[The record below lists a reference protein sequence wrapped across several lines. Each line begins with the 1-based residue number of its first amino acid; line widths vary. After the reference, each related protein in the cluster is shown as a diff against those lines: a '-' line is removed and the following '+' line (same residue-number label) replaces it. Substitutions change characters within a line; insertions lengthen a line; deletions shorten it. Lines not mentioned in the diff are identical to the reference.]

1 MTPSRTPDAGPGAAP
16 PAAPVWTAS
25 AVARRLGVAPATLRS
40 WSARYG
46 IGPLDHRAGRYR
58 RYSSSDVAE
67 LDTLSRLRR
76 QGVPMAA
83 AASLARDRRL
93 HGPAGGA
100 GTDGDGYW
108 ADAVVALER
117 AARDLDADAAVGVLD
132 AAFAGAGIVP
142 AWDRLCRPVLATVS
156 LATSDG
162 GPLAMDGSVRG
173 PFDAVD
179 TGADPAAECIDAEC
193 VLTWAITTSLRRRP
207 PGPAVPE
214 ARRVLLAC
222 ATGELHTLAL
232 DALFAALDEQQIPAR
247 MLGPSVPA
255 PALLH
260 ATARIR
266 PTAVFVWAQTVRTAS
281 PAVLRGLGRHADA
294 VVAAGPGWD
303 PATLPRR
310 VLTVAGLRDAVD
322 RARDTAG

>member
-1 MTPSRTPDAGPGAAP
+1 
-16 PAAPVWTAS
+16 
-25 AVARRLGVAPATLRS
+25 VARRLGVAPATLRS

-58 RYSSSDVAE
+58 RYSSTDVAE

-76 QGVPMAA
+76 QGVPMAT

-93 HGPAGGA
+93 HGPPDGA
-100 GTDGDGYW
+100 GTGGDGAGGYW

-132 AAFAGAGIVP
+132 AAFAGAGIV
-142 AWDRLCRPVLATVS
+142 ATWDRLCRPVLATIS
-156 LATSDG
+156 LATADG
-162 GPLAMDGSVRG
+162 GPLAPDGSGRDPV
-173 PFDAVD
+173 DA
-179 TGADPAAECIDAEC
+179 GADPAAQCIDAEC

-207 PGPAVPE
+207 PGPAVPG

-260 ATARIR
+260 ATTRIR
-266 PTAVFVWAQTVRTAS
+266 PAAVFVWAQTARTAS

-322 RARDTAG
+322 RARRTAG